1 MSTLARIHGGLAHLF
16 AGLVVVQFGLA
27 GWGAFKTDYDKK
39 FNDNNFGPHG
49 ILGTFLVLLALVILL
64 VAVSGRWSQM
74 ATRLSAVLFVLMV
87 LQFILGVTGASS
99 SPYFGVLHG
108 MNALVIAFLAY
119 RLIRESHSRRA
130 QAVATG

>member
-1 MSTLARIHGGLAHLF
+1 MNTLARIHGGLAHLF

-49 ILGTFLVLLALVILL
+49 ILGTFLVVLALVILL
-64 VAVSGRWSQM
+64 VAASGRWSTVT
-74 ATRLSAVLFVLMV
+74 TRLSGVLFVLMV
-87 LQFILGVTGASS
+87 LQFILGATGASS

-108 MNALVIAFLAY
+108 INALVIAFVAY
-119 RLIRESHSRRA
+119 RLVRESRQGAARPA
-130 QAVATG
+130 MV

>member
-1 MSTLARIHGGLAHLF
+1 MNALAKIHGGLAHLF

-27 GWGAFKTDYDKK
+27 GWGAFKTDYDQK

-49 ILGTFLVLLALVILL
+49 ILGSFMVLLALVILL

-74 ATRLSAVLFVLMV
+74 VTRLSAVLFGLMV
-87 LQFILGVTGASS
+87 LQFILGATGASS

-108 MNALVIAFLAY
+108 INALVIAFVTY
-119 RLIRESHSRRA
+119 RLVRESR
-130 QAVATG
+130 QAAVQPATV